1 MIAWRHRGAGRT
13 HRCLSTTVGECA
25 ARKRSGDIPHIS
37 AERDVYSLDNDSEV
51 LMLGYPAWEHSLPR
65 YLLRSGKRW
74 KLVLFIFLLC
84 LSSLFRVNS
93 SVKFGYPQI
102 HVHEL
107 TVGCA
112 TSRYSGCLAQE
123 EKTQE
128 NNKNTKKIERCCHP
142 SPNGGDDESAQHK
155 YHE

>member
-74 KLVLFIFLLC
+74 KLLLFIFLLC

-93 SVKFGYPQI
+93 SVKFGFRTASYFN
-102 HVHEL
+102 L
-107 TVGCA
+107 L
-112 TSRYSGCLAQE
+112 Y
-123 EKTQE
+123 
-128 NNKNTKKIERCCHP
+128 
-142 SPNGGDDESAQHK
+142 
-155 YHE
+155 YY